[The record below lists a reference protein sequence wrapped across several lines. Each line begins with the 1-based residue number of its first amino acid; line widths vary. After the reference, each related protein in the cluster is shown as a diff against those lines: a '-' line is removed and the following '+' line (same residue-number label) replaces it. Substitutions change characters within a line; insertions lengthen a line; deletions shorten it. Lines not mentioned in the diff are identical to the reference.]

1 MLIVE
6 TEVKVNANEIMA
18 RLVRLQ
24 ASIDYVREHIDD
36 VTLTEDDIQS
46 LEEAEKEHKEGKTIS
61 LKNLKK
67 ELGV

>member
-1 MLIVE
+1 ME
-6 TEVKVNANEIMA
+6 AEVKVNANEIMA

-36 VTLTEDDIQS
+36 VTLTEDDMQS
-46 LEEAEKEHKEGKTIS
+46 IKDADREHKEGKTVS
-61 LKNLKK
+61 LKDLKK